1 MICEK
6 CGAEMTLQKQ
16 IQLNFTSPRFAEL
29 GHFKVRDELRNADI
43 YVCPGCGEVRYAPEM
58 PDEPEEKE

>member
-1 MICEK
+1 M
-6 CGAEMTLQKQ
+6 ALQKQ
-16 IQLNFTSPRFAEL
+16 IQLNFTSSRFAEL